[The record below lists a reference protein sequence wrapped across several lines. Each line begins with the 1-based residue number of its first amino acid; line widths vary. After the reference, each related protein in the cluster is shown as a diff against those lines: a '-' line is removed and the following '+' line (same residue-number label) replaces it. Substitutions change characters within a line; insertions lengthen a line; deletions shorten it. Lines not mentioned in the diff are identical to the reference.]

1 MVVVVVAAAAAAKVV
16 VVVVI
21 NSDNA
26 ADNDVGIVIVG
37 ERNTFNLAHYF
48 RLQLKNCV
56 HSNFS

>member
-1 MVVVVVAAAAAAKVV
+1 MVVLVVAAAAAMV